1 MGQDAL
7 CSTFG
12 RPPIEILSQF
22 RRKPRVGGLLEAS
35 EVVYLVVPHIR
46 ECLGAKGG
54 AGPPTRNRAQPDAPC
69 GTQDHDSCRLDQRGT
84 PTSPRKRSTRLELAS
99 LGWLRGVPHIEQEGI
114 TAADELVCLLRRDF
128 ADFIVRTREHFLK

>member
-54 AGPPTRNRAQPDAPC
+54 AAPDA
-69 GTQDHDSCRLDQRGT
+69 Q
-84 PTSPRKRSTRLELAS
+84 
-99 LGWLRGVPHIEQEGI
+99 
-114 TAADELVCLLRRDF
+114 
-128 ADFIVRTREHFLK
+128 